1 MKRPRI
7 PPTTPPPTAFA
18 RALTVL
24 VDGELD
30 ADVDWVKAVEEVVD
44 KILVAEGAAVDWVK
58 SSSKMVM
65 RIMSQ
70 NYTGNPSAYL
80 RSFWQE
86 IDQSYH

>member
-30 ADVDWVKAVEEVVD
+30 DADVDDWVKAVEEVV
-44 KILVAEGAAVDWVK
+44 VGEGAAVDWVK
-58 SSSKMVM
+58 SSEIAM
-65 RIMSQ
+65 RISLSQ
-70 NYTGNPSAYL
+70 SYNPSAYL
-80 RSFWQE
+80 RSFWQG